1 MVPIRL
7 WLLSAAQ
14 APAAQAPAAGGER
27 EIIEYI
33 LLILLQI
40 ILISINAY
48 FASTEL
54 ALVSVSEIRL
64 KALADEGDKRAKRL
78 LKLTSKP
85 EKFLSTIQ
93 IAITLAGFMGSA
105 LAADSF
111 AEPLVAWFEGFGV
124 TIPETAM
131 VVIITLILSFFTL
144 VFGELVPKRVAQ
156 RKGEALALKRAGF
169 ITSLAKLF
177 TPVVWLLSV
186 STNAVLR
193 LRGIDP
199 HEETEQV
206 DEEDIRLMVD
216 AGSESGTIDHEE
228 KEMIRNVFEFD
239 DLSAGDIATHRTEVA
254 MLWMEDDVT
263 VWDETIHEHRH
274 TLYPICEESADKIV
288 GVLNAKDYFRL
299 SEKTKENILEVAVRQ
314 PYFVPENVKADVL
327 FRNMKT
333 THNSLAIV
341 LDEYGGMSGIVTTY
355 DLVEQLVG
363 EFDHDD
369 APVADGDEVEAVE
382 KIEKI
387 DDTTF
392 AIHENVELTELA
404 DAAEITLEYED
415 CDTLTGLVLGQ
426 LGYIPDDGEQ
436 EIELV
441 IDRLTIRVTEIL
453 DHQIKEATVEVAPL
467 PEDEDDEDDEPESR
481 RERREREREERES
494 ENE

>member
-1 MVPIRL
+1 MDPIRL
-7 WLLSAAQ
+7 CLLAAAQ
-14 APAAQAPAAGGER
+14 SPALAGEL
-27 EIIEYI
+27 EIIKYV
-33 LLILLQI
+33 LLVVLQI
-40 ILISINAY
+40 VLIAINAY
-48 FASTEL
+48 FAGTEL
-54 ALVSVSEIRL
+54 ALVSVNEIRL
-64 KALADEGDKRAKRL
+64 KALADEGDKRAKKL
-78 LKLTSKP
+78 LKLTGKP

-93 IAITLAGFMGSA
+93 IAITLAGFLGSA

-111 AEPLVAWFEGFGV
+111 AEPLQAWLQKFDISV
-124 TIPETAM
+124 PET
-131 VVIITLILSFFTL
+131 VLVIAITLILSFFTL

-156 RKGEALALKRAGF
+156 RKGEEMALARVGF

-199 HEETEQV
+199 NEQVEQV
-206 DEEDIRLMVD
+206 DEDDIRLMVD

-228 KEMIRNVFEFD
+228 KELIRNVFEFD
-239 DLSAGDIATHRTEVA
+239 DLSAGDVATHRTDVA
-254 MLWMEDDVT
+254 LLWMEDEVS

-274 TLYPICEESADKIV
+274 TLYPVCEESADHII

-299 SEKTKENILEVAVRQ
+299 SEKTKENILEAAVRQ

-341 LDEYGGMSGIVTTY
+341 LDEYGGMSGIITMY

-369 APVADGDEVEAVE
+369 APVVDGEEVEVVE
-382 KIEKI
+382 KIEKLS
-387 DDTTF
+387 DTTF

-404 DAAEITLEYED
+404 EAADITLEYED
-415 CDTLTGLVLGQ
+415 CDTLTGLVLGE

-436 EIELV
+436 EIELT

-453 DHQIKEATVEVAPL
+453 DHRIKEATVEVAPA
-467 PEDEDDEDDEPESR
+467 PEEDEDEDDESESR
-481 RERREREREERES
+481 RERREREREEREA
-494 ENE
+494 EE

>member
-1 MVPIRL
+1 MDPIRL
-7 WLLSAAQ
+7 CMLATTPSAAIVTQ
-14 APAAQAPAAGGER
+14 LD
-27 EIIEYI
+27 IIKYV
-33 LLILLQI
+33 LLVVLQVV
-40 ILISINAY
+40 LIAINAY
-48 FASTEL
+48 FAGTEL
-54 ALVSVSEIRL
+54 ALVSVNEIRL
-64 KALADEGDKRAKRL
+64 KALADEGDKRAKKL
-78 LKLTSKP
+78 LKLTGKP

-93 IAITLAGFMGSA
+93 IAITLAGFLGSA

-111 AEPLVAWFEGFGV
+111 AEPLQTWLMSLGVAV
-124 TIPETAM
+124 PET
-131 VVIITLILSFFTL
+131 VLVIVITLILSFFTL

-156 RKGEALALKRAGF
+156 RKGEDMALKRVGF

-177 TPVVWLLSV
+177 TPFVWLLSA

-199 HEETEQV
+199 HEELEQV
-206 DEEDIRLMVD
+206 DEDDIRLMVD

-228 KEMIRNVFEFD
+228 KELIRNVFEFD
-239 DLSAGDIATHRTEVA
+239 DLSAGDIATHRTDVA
-254 MLWMEDDVT
+254 LLWMEDEVS

-274 TLYPICEESADKIV
+274 TLYPVCEESADHII

-299 SEKTKENILEVAVRQ
+299 AEKTKENILESAVRQ

-341 LDEYGGMSGIVTTY
+341 LDEYGGMSGIITMY

-369 APVADGDEVEAVE
+369 APVAEGEEVEVVE
-382 KIEKI
+382 KIEKLN
-387 DDTTF
+387 DTTY
-392 AIHENVELTELA
+392 AIHENVELTEIAEAA
-404 DAAEITLEYED
+404 DITLEYED
-415 CDTLTGLVLGQ
+415 CDTLTGLVLGE

-436 EIELV
+436 EIDIT

-453 DHQIKEATVEVAPL
+453 DHRIKEATVEVAPL
-467 PEDEDDEDDEPESR
+467 PDEDEDEDEDGESR
-481 RERREREREERES
+481 RERREREREADED
-494 ENE
+494 